1 MLKKNGFWV
10 NSLVVSKEIH
20 LYPLDPLSL
29 SAAVSIFS
37 LNDEKSGIEI
47 IFARGGHNNFF
58 YDWALFVMFYNNII
72 NYQWMNFPS
81 RAVRFI
87 F

>member
-1 MLKKNGFWV
+1 MLKKMDFESIVW
-10 NSLVVSKEIH
+10 LLQIH
-20 LYPLDPLSL
+20 LYHLDPLSW

-58 YDWALFVMFYNNII
+58 NDWALFVMFYNNII

>member
-1 MLKKNGFWV
+1 MLKKMDFESIVW
-10 NSLVVSKEIH
+10 LLQIH
-20 LYPLDPLSL
+20 VYHLDPLSW

-47 IFARGGHNNFF
+47 IFARGGHNNYF

-72 NYQWMNFPS
+72 NYQWMNFSS

>member
-1 MLKKNGFWV
+1 MLKKMDFESIVW
-10 NSLVVSKEIH
+10 LLQIH
-20 LYPLDPLSL
+20 LYHLDPLSW

-58 YDWALFVMFYNNII
+58 YDWALFMFYNNII

>member
-1 MLKKNGFWV
+1 MLKKMDFESIVW
-10 NSLVVSKEIH
+10 LLQIH
-20 LYPLDPLSL
+20 LYHLDPLSW

-58 YDWALFVMFYNNII
+58 YNWALFVTFYNNII